1 MKNSRL
7 LILIAALLMNLHA
20 ETYKKVQIYFSSR
33 TELMEILRSDLAI
46 DHAEISPDNSIIVF
60 LSSAEYLRLQQLG
73 HRHKVLIEDW
83 DSYYKNRK
91 KLTPV
96 EKQVQLEKTER
107 KYGVTGFKF
116 GSMGGFYTFAEIVAE
131 LDSMRSN
138 YPDLISEKFTIGQSH
153 EGRELWMVK
162 ISDNPDHQDEDEPQ
176 VCFDALL
183 HAREGASMATI
194 MYFMYYLLEN
204 YGTDSVVTYL
214 VDNREI
220 YFAPCLNP
228 DGYEYNRE
236 KKPNGGGMWRKNR
249 RNNGDG
255 SYGVD
260 LNRNFAYAWGYDDNG
275 SSPNPTSNV
284 YRGPSA
290 LSEPETKIFADFVKT
305 KEIKTHINYHSYSNL
320 ILYPWGYTGKQS
332 PDSIIYREYADDMSK
347 YNGYRYGNSINA
359 IGYLSNGTERD
370 WMYGEQTENKNK
382 IFSFVF
388 EVGSAADGFWPD
400 ENRII
405 PLAEENIGANLYLC
419 WIPQGL
425 AAIAGHNFQ
434 QSVFL
439 PGDSVNLQIVVKN
452 RGLES
457 IDDIQVK
464 LTPLS
469 QYLDIAEPAQ
479 NVAPLNV
486 WQSDSIDYQLYIH
499 SDAPAGEY
507 LRLVAQTRYQNLL
520 IDTDTIGFFIG
531 SQFAVFADSGDSLS
545 RNWTTINSAWKTTT
559 NSYHSFNSCYTDSS
573 TGTYAANAN
582 VVMTLTNPIDLSG
595 YPNPRLTFWTSYEIE
610 SNWDCG
616 LVQVSTDN
624 GSTWSSLKGQYTTPG
639 SGNGAQPK
647 NVPVYHGFQTNWI
660 QEDIDLSA
668 YQDRQILLRFFLKS
682 DNYIEYDGWYIDD
695 ISIYYYSVSGI
706 ESQSLTD
713 FTFKL
718 RQNYP
723 NPFNP
728 ESRIEYVL
736 PEAGLVRLSIYN
748 ILGEK
753 VAELVND
760 YQPAGNH
767 FVNVNIQSIQ
777 PVLCSGIYFYTLQSG
792 NYSLTRK
799 MMILK

>member
-1 MKNSRL
+1 
-7 LILIAALLMNLHA
+7 
-20 ETYKKVQIYFSSR
+20 
-33 TELMEILRSDLAI
+33 
-46 DHAEISPDNSIIVF
+46 
-60 LSSAEYLRLQQLG
+60 
-73 HRHKVLIEDW
+73 RHKVLIDDW
-83 DSYYKNRK
+83 DAYYKNLK
-91 KLTPV
+91 KLTPE
-96 EKQVQLEKTER
+96 EKQVQLEKTEQ

-116 GSMGGFYTFAEIVAE
+116 GSMGGFYTFDEIVAE
-131 LDSMRSN
+131 LDSMRAH
-138 YPDLISEKFTIGQSH
+138 YPNLINEKFTIGQSH
-153 EGRELWMVK
+153 EERELWMIK
-162 ISDNPDHQDEDEPQ
+162 ISDNPGQDEDEAQ

-183 HAREGASMATI
+183 HAREGASMATV

-214 VDNREI
+214 VNNREI
-220 YFAPCLNP
+220 YFALCLNP
-228 DGYEYNRE
+228 DGYEYNRQTN
-236 KKPNGGGMWRKNR
+236 PGGGGMWRKNR
-249 RNNGDG
+249 RDNGDG

-260 LNRNFAYAWGYDDNG
+260 LNRNYAHAWGYDNEG
-275 SSPNPTSNV
+275 SSPYTNHET
-284 YRGPSA
+284 YRGPSS
-290 LSEPETKIFADFVKT
+290 LSEPESSNFANFVRD

-370 WMYGEQTENKNK
+370 WMYGEQTEKNK

-400 ENRII
+400 EDRII
-405 PLAEENIGANLYLC
+405 PLSEENIGANLYLC
-419 WIPQGL
+419 WIPGGL
-425 AAIAGHNFQ
+425 AAVAGHNFQ

-464 LTPLS
+464 LTPVS
-469 QYLDIAEPAQ
+469 QYLDIAESAQ

-499 SDAPAGEY
+499 SNAPAGEY
-507 LRLVAQTRYQNLL
+507 LKLIAQTWHQNLL
-520 IDTDTIGFFIG
+520 MDTDTIGFFIG
-531 SQFAVFADSGDSLS
+531 SQSAVFADSGDSLS
-545 RNWTTINSAWKTTT
+545 RYWTTTDSAWKTTT
-559 NSYHSFNSCYTDSS
+559 SSYHSFNSCYTDSS
-573 TGTYAANAN
+573 TGVYAANAN
-582 VVMTLTNPIDLSG
+582 AVMTLTNPIDLSG
-595 YPNPRLTFWTSYEIE
+595 YPIPRLTFWTYYEIE
-610 SNWDCG
+610 NNWDCG
-616 LVQVSTDN
+616 MVQISTDN
-624 GSTWSSLKGQYTTPG
+624 GSNWSSLKGQYTAPG

-647 NVPVYHGFQTNWI
+647 NAPVYHGFQTNWI

-668 YQDRQILLRFFLKS
+668 YQDRQILLRFVLKS
-682 DNYIEYDGWYIDD
+682 DGLDEFDGWYIDD

-713 FTFKL
+713 FTFNLK
-718 RQNYP
+718 QNYP

-728 ESRIEYVL
+728 ESRIEYTL

-753 VAELVND
+753 VAEPVND

-777 PVLCSGIYFYTLQSG
+777 PALSSGVYFYILQYG

>member
-1 MKNSRL
+1 
-7 LILIAALLMNLHA
+7 
-20 ETYKKVQIYFSSR
+20 
-33 TELMEILRSDLAI
+33 
-46 DHAEISPDNSIIVF
+46 
-60 LSSAEYLRLQQLG
+60 
-73 HRHKVLIEDW
+73 
-83 DSYYKNRK
+83 
-91 KLTPV
+91 
-96 EKQVQLEKTER
+96 
-107 KYGVTGFKF
+107 
-116 GSMGGFYTFAEIVAE
+116 
-131 LDSMRSN
+131 MRAN

-162 ISDNPDHQDEDEPQ
+162 ISDNPDQDEEEPQ

-183 HAREGASMATI
+183 HAREGASMATV

-204 YGTDSVVTYL
+204 YRTDSVVTYL
-214 VDNREI
+214 VNNREI

-228 DGYEYNRE
+228 DGYEYNR
-236 KKPNGGGMWRKNR
+236 KTNHNGGGMWRKNR
-249 RNNGDG
+249 RNNGGG

-260 LNRNFAYAWGYDDNG
+260 LNRNYAYAWGYDNNG
-275 SSPNPTSNV
+275 SSPDSTSNV
-284 YRGPSA
+284 YRGPEPF
-290 LSEPETKIFADFVKT
+290 SEPESNNFANFIKT
-305 KEIKTHINYHSYSNL
+305 KEIKTHINYHSYGNL
-320 ILYPWGYTGKQS
+320 ILYPWGYTGEQS

-347 YNGYRYGNSINA
+347 YNSYRYGNSINA

-370 WMYGEQTENKNK
+370 WMYGKQTEKNK

-388 EVGSAADGFWPD
+388 EVGSAADGFWPEED
-400 ENRII
+400 RII

-419 WIPQGL
+419 WIPGGL
-425 AAIAGHNFQ
+425 AAVTGRNFQ

-439 PGDSVNLQIVVKN
+439 LGDSVNLQIVVKN

-464 LTPLS
+464 LTPIS
-469 QYLDIAEPAQ
+469 QYIDIAESVQ
-479 NVAPLNV
+479 NVAHLNV
-486 WQSDSIDYQLYIH
+486 WQSDSINYQLYIH

-507 LRLVAQTRYQNLL
+507 LKLIAQTWYQNLL
-520 IDTDTIGFFIG
+520 MDTDTVGFFIG
-531 SQFAVFADSGDSLS
+531 SQSAVFADSGDSLS

-559 NSYHSFNSCYTDSS
+559 SSYHSLNSCYTDSS
-573 TGTYAANAN
+573 TGMYAANVNA
-582 VVMTLTNPIDLSG
+582 VMTLTNPIDLSG
-595 YPNPRLTFWTSYEIE
+595 YPNPRLTFWTYYEIE
-610 SNWDCG
+610 NNWDCG
-616 LVQVSTDN
+616 MVQISTDN
-624 GSTWSSLKGQYTTPG
+624 GSTWSPLKGQYTAPG
-639 SGNGAQPK
+639 SGKGAQPK

-660 QEDIDLSA
+660 QEDIDLST
-668 YQDRQILLRFFLKS
+668 YHDRQIFLRFVLKS
-682 DNYIEYDGWYIDD
+682 DNSVGFDGWYIDD
-695 ISIYYYSVSGI
+695 ISIYYYSNISGI
-706 ESQSLTD
+706 KSQSLTD

-777 PVLCSGIYFYTLQSG
+777 PVLCSGVYFYILQSK